1 MKNMKFKK
9 NHVTLIEVL
18 IATVLTMM
26 LLTSI
31 TFLYRQV
38 TLINKESERLQKE
51 QFRLTYLEKRLGSII
66 PTIISPTDTSSDF
79 YFYTSDGLIHDN
91 QSLVFTYDH
100 GVNLD
105 KNQSNHLLGRLYVD
119 KNNLVLATWVSP
131 KRWAL
136 NPNIEMKKEV
146 LLENVSDLNF
156 EFYMPPKKDRE
167 LVVKANSQTPDITL
181 ENHWHKTWSYK
192 YNQLPPMMKIHFK
205 KLIDNKTIPFT
216 FAFSLP
222 KSNLVIVYDQT
233 GESL

>member
-1 MKNMKFKK
+1 M
-9 NHVTLIEVL
+9 
-18 IATVLTMM
+18 TMM

-66 PTIISPTDTSSDF
+66 PTIISPTDILEDF
-79 YFYTSDGLIHDN
+79 YFYTSEALIHDN

-105 KNQSNHLLGRLYVD
+105 KNLSNHLLGRLYVD
-119 KNNLVLATWVSP
+119 SKKNLVLATWVSP
-131 KRWAL
+131 RRWGI
-136 NPNIEMKKEV
+136 NPNLEMKREV

-156 EFYMPPKKDRE
+156 EFYVPPKKDRE
-167 LVVKANSQTPDITL
+167 LIVKPSKQTPDIL
-181 ENHWHKTWSYK
+181 PENHWHKTWSYRH
-192 YNQLPPMMKIHFK
+192 NQLPPMMKIHFK
-205 KLIDNKTIPFT
+205 KNIDEKPVPFT

-233 GESL
+233 GGNL